1 VNTKRNKI
9 VQKQK
14 KILNNTNRTE
24 CKTTRL
30 NAVYYKGRYRY
41 LSRIKNEYYSVA
53 FQIKFSS
60 LLRTSKNRWMLSLGD
75 GWWQ

>member
-24 CKTTRL
+24 YKTKIKCGLLHRS
-30 NAVYYKGRYRY
+30 
-41 LSRIKNEYYSVA
+41 LSVFKPN
-53 FQIKFSS
+53 
-60 LLRTSKNRWMLSLGD
+60 
-75 GWWQ
+75 